1 MGNCWLTC
9 FLPLFLSLLKILI
22 FKLVSTKIYL
32 MSLYPMVIH
41 REEKSLEEKFCL
53 DAKVRG
59 EAETER
65 KDVCPVVTWYNE
77 KHFYMERIL
86 SLVI

>member
-1 MGNCWLTC
+1 MSNNAKEHCLT
-9 FLPLFLSLLKILI
+9 
-22 FKLVSTKIYL
+22 TQTT
-32 MSLYPMVIH
+32 
-41 REEKSLEEKFCL
+41 
-53 DAKVRG
+53 
-59 EAETER
+59 AETER